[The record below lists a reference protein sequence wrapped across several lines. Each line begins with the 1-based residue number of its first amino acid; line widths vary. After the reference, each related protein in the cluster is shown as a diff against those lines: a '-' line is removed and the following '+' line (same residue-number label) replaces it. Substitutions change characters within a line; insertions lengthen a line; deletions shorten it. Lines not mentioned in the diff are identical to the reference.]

1 MATRVAFHAQLDD
14 LKRDIVAL
22 AVRVK
27 GLIPRAVGVLR
38 AADAE
43 EGRRLVE
50 GDRAIDEDELRLE
63 ARCLRLLALQQPV
76 AGDLRFIG
84 AAIRI
89 LIDLERIADHAA
101 SIARTAVRLQGHPAA
116 PTPAG
121 IARMAELVQDM
132 VARAVDAFVREDAQM
147 AHDLVTI
154 DDEVDHLFSGTFSE
168 LVEQIGRHPQAA
180 SQLTHLLFAASHLER
195 IGDHA
200 TNVAEAV
207 IYAVT
212 GQRPELN
219 D

>member
-1 MATRVAFHAQLDD
+1 MPVRAAFHAELDE
-14 LKRDIVAL
+14 LKRDIVTL

-27 GLIPRAVGVLR
+27 GLIPRAVGVLA

-43 EGRRLVE
+43 EGRRIVA
-50 GDRAIDEDELRLE
+50 GDRQIDDDELRLE

-76 AGDLRFIG
+76 AGDLRSIG

-89 LIDLERIADHAA
+89 LVDLERIADHAA
-101 SIARTAVRLQGHPAA
+101 DIARTAVRLQGHPAA
-116 PTPAG
+116 PAPAG
-121 IARMAELVQDM
+121 IARMAGLVQEM
-132 VARAVDAFVREDAQM
+132 VARAVDAYVREDAQE
-147 AHDLVTI
+147 ARDLVAV
-154 DDEVDHLFSGTFSE
+154 DDEVDHLFSRTFSE
-168 LVEQIGRHPQAA
+168 LIESIGRHPEAA
-180 SQLTHLLFAASHLER
+180 AQLTHLLFAASHLER